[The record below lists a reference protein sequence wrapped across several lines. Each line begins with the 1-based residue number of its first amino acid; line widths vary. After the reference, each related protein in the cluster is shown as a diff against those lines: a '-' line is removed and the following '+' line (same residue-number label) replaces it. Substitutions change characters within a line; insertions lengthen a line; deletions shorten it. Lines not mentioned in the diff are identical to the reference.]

1 MDVFP
6 LYKVILSVLN
16 LIKIHTKVVFKRTI
30 KSNITPIL
38 IPGKF
43 ILGYAHELVEHKS
56 NLVNLGMSLVRTRFI
71 TMCCMDCNLS
81 FSFKGLFF

>member
-1 MDVFP
+1 MVLSP

-16 LIKIHTKVVFKRTI
+16 LIRIHTKVVFKSTI

-56 NLVNLGMSLVRTRFI
+56 NLVDLGMSHVRSRLI
-71 TMCCMDCNLS
+71 TMCCMGCNLS
-81 FSFKGLFF
+81 FSLKGLFF